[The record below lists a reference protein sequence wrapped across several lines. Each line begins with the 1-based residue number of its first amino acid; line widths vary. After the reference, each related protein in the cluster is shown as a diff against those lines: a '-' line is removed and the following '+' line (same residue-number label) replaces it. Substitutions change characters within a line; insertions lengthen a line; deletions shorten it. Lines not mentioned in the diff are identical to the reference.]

1 MRCFCVQRDFQV
13 YCYACSFLFPSQL
26 NTSKSLSRLR
36 NQSIQNCGKECPH
49 QVAKGFSHSDW
60 LTPFPPYVPP
70 KFVASNRD
78 FRVTVHLFAV
88 PAVFSWPWSN
98 AQKPWYQW
106 FVSWPQPPE
115 NSNTQYKTK
124 DGWPAGACRTL
135 HPHEWKWYHSVAK
148 EEMEAAIMADVVQC
162 RGCIDMSQQDVDWNV
177 VLIVMLRMFYTA
189 PCSPSWFLA
198 YVV

>member
-1 MRCFCVQRDFQV
+1 MSAPSSQRFFTFRLTNTFPTLCTTKICCIQQRFQG
-13 YCYACSFLFPSQL
+13 YCTSICSAGSFLMTMKQR
-26 NTSKSLSRLR
+26 T
-36 NQSIQNCGKECPH
+36 E
-49 QVAKGFSHSDW
+49 
-60 LTPFPPYVPP
+60 
-70 KFVASNRD
+70 
-78 FRVTVHLFAV
+78 
-88 PAVFSWPWSN
+88 
-98 AQKPWYQW
+98 PWYQW

-115 NSNTQYKTK
+115 NSNTQYKTQ

-135 HPHEWKWYHSVAK
+135 HPHEWKWYHCVAK

-162 RGCIDMSQQDVDWNV
+162 RGCIDMSQQNVDWNV